1 MATIWKK
8 NASSGVQALSFL
20 YASWTVL
27 ASWVPN
33 LRTTK
38 QTMRPIMK
46 TTMFAI
52 EMVDPVMLFVI
63 PGNPSTTASTMTSTM
78 TPTTR
83 RMKEGMT
90 GVKAPQ
96 VLFEVVS
103 VILLHLERLSPWEL
117 DIAMSKPEM

>member
-1 MATIWKK
+1 
-8 NASSGVQALSFL
+8 
-20 YASWTVL
+20 ASWTVL

-38 QTMRPIMK
+38 QTIRPIMK
-46 TTMFAI
+46 TTMFAM
-52 EMVDPVMLFVI
+52 EMVDPVMLFDI
-63 PGNPSTTASTMTSTM
+63 PGNPSTTASTITSTM

-103 VILLHLERLSPWEL
+103 VILLHLERLSL
-117 DIAMSKPEM
+117 YVRYIAMSKPWIVQRGYRMR